1 MSLLEREWAK
11 FFSIFCFISIPIV
24 IAIHTVPSVERSV
37 FPVGPIGFVFL
48 LHVYVCAFL
57 GLVIIA
63 FLIFQKLSETS
74 SRLKNKEINK
84 TDLEL

>member
-1 MSLLEREWAK
+1 
-11 FFSIFCFISIPIV
+11 
-24 IAIHTVPSVERSV
+24 
-37 FPVGPIGFVFL
+37 
-48 LHVYVCAFL
+48 VCAFL